1 MASLKH
7 SKYRNSGILFELLV
21 RQTTAD
27 FIANRESKA
36 VKILKKYFTNTELG
50 KEYALYNGVITSPK
64 LSESKAEMLISTILE
79 QYKKLDKEA
88 IQKLKYNLIREIKSG
103 YDIDDFFKAKVDNY
117 KTLAAIYNT
126 LESQNTKDVDIKQVF
141 LNKVVVLEHVTKSKL
156 ENMPASKN
164 IMEELMQEDK
174 EIRLL
179 TYKILVEKFNEKYDN
194 MSIRQKDVLNNYI
207 TSISNTT
214 KLNSYVNLQLTEI
227 KADILKLSKKVTDPV
242 VKIKL
247 DEVVKLVQPIKE
259 GKRVK
264 DETISGLLQ
273 YIDLIDELK
282 KIHK

>member
-50 KEYALYNGVITSPK
+50 KEYALYNGIITSPK

-79 QYKKLDKEA
+79 QYKKLNKES
-88 IQKLKYNLIREIKSG
+88 IEKLKYNLIREIKSG
-103 YDIDDFFKAKVDNY
+103 YDIDEFFKAKVDNY
-117 KTLAAIYNT
+117 KTLAAVYNT
-126 LESQNTKDVDIKQVF
+126 LESQNTKDIDIKQVF
-141 LNKVVVLEHVTKSKL
+141 LNKVVVLEHVTKSKI
-156 ENMPASKN
+156 ENMPASKS
-164 IMEELMQEDK
+164 IMEELMHEDK

-179 TYKILVEKFNEKYDN
+179 TYKILVEKFNQKYEN
-194 MSIRQKDVLNNYI
+194 LSARQKDILNTYI
-207 TSISNTT
+207 VSISNTT
-214 KLNSYVNLQLTEI
+214 KLNSYVNKQLTEI
-227 KADILKLSKKVTDPV
+227 KSDILKLAKKVTDPV

-247 DEVVKLVQPIKE
+247 DEVVKLVQPIQE
-259 GKRVK
+259 GKRIK

-273 YIDLIDELK
+273 YVDLIEELK

>member
-1 MASLKH
+1 MASFKH

-27 FIANRESKA
+27 LIANRDSKA

-50 KEYALYNGVITSPK
+50 KEYALYNNVITSPR
-64 LSESKAEMLISTILE
+64 LSESKAEMLISTIIE
-79 QYKKLDKEA
+79 QYKKLNKES
-88 IQKLKYNLIREIKSG
+88 IQKLKYNLIKEIKTS
-103 YDIDDFFKAKVDNY
+103 YDIDEFFKAKVNNY

-126 LESQNTKDVDIKQVF
+126 LESQNTKDVDVRQVF

-156 ENMPASKN
+156 ENMPASKT

-179 TYKILVEKFNEKYDN
+179 TYKILVEKFNQKYDGL
-194 MSIRQKDVLNNYI
+194 SGRQKDVLKNYI
-207 TSISNTT
+207 VSISDTT
-214 KLNSYVNLQLTEI
+214 NLNQYVNTQLTEI
-227 KADILKLSKKVTDPV
+227 KSEIQAISKRVTDKV

-247 DEVVKLVQPIKE
+247 DEVVKLIQPVTKI
-259 GKRVK
+259 K
-264 DETISGLLQ
+264 DETIAGLLQ
-273 YIDLIDELK
+273 YIDLIDELN

>member
-50 KEYALYNGVITSPK
+50 REYALYNNVLTSQK
-64 LSESKAEMLISTILE
+64 LSESKAEMLISTVLE
-79 QYKKLDKEA
+79 QYRKLNKES
-88 IQKLKYNLIREIKSG
+88 IQRLKYNLIKEIKSN
-103 YDIDDFFKAKVDNY
+103 YDIDEFFKAKIENY

-126 LESQNTKDVDIKQVF
+126 FEAQSIKEVDAKQIF
-141 LNKVVVLEHVTKSKL
+141 LNKVVVLEHITKSKL
-156 ENMPASKN
+156 SDMPASKS
-164 IMEELMQEDK
+164 MVDELMKEDK
-174 EIRLL
+174 EIRIL

-194 MSIRQKDVLNNYI
+194 LSEKQKNVLKTYI
-207 TSISNTT
+207 TSISDTI
-214 KLNSYVNLQLTEI
+214 KLNKFVNEQLTQIKTEI
-227 KADILKLSKKVTDPV
+227 EKISTKVQDPV
-242 VKIKL
+242 MKIKL
-247 DEVVKLVQPIKE
+247 SEVVKFVKPIKE

-264 DETISGLLQ
+264 DETISGILQ

>member
-1 MASLKH
+1 MASFKH
-7 SKYRNSGILFELLV
+7 SKYRNTGILFELLV

-27 FIANRESKA
+27 LIANKDSKA

-50 KEYALYNGVITSPK
+50 KEYALYNNVITSQK
-64 LSESKAEMLISTILE
+64 LSESKAEMLISTIIE
-79 QYKKLDKEA
+79 QYKKLNKES
-88 IQKLKYNLIREIKSG
+88 IQKLKYNLIKEIKAN
-103 YDIDDFFKAKVDNY
+103 YDIDEFFKAKVDNY
-117 KTLAAIYNT
+117 KTLAAVYNT
-126 LESQNTKDVDIKQVF
+126 LESQNTKNVDVKQVF

-156 ENMPASKN
+156 ENIPVSKS

-194 MSIRQKDVLNNYI
+194 LSARQKEVLKNYI
-207 TSISNTT
+207 VSISDTT
-214 KLNSYVNLQLTEI
+214 KLNAYVNTQLTEI
-227 KADILKLSKKVTDPV
+227 KSEILAISKKVSDQV

-247 DEVVKLVQPIKE
+247 DEVVKLIQPVSKI
-259 GKRVK
+259 K

-273 YIDLIDELK
+273 YIDLIDELN

>member
-1 MASLKH
+1 MASFKH

-27 FIANRESKA
+27 LIANRDSKA

-50 KEYALYNGVITSPK
+50 KEYALYNNVITSPK
-64 LSESKAEMLISTILE
+64 LSESKAEMLISTIIE
-79 QYKKLDKEA
+79 QYKKLNQES
-88 IQKLKYNLIREIKSG
+88 IQKLKYNLIKEIKSS
-103 YDIDDFFKAKVDNY
+103 YDIDEFFKAKVDNY
-117 KTLAAIYNT
+117 KTLAAVYNT
-126 LESQNTKDVDIKQVF
+126 LESQNTKEVDVRQVF

-156 ENMPASKN
+156 ENMPVSKT

-194 MSIRQKDVLNNYI
+194 LSVRQKDVLKNYI
-207 TSISNTT
+207 VSISDTT
-214 KLNSYVNLQLTEI
+214 KLSTYVNTQLTEI
-227 KADILKLSKKVTDPV
+227 KSEIQTISKKVSDQV

-247 DEVVKLVQPIKE
+247 DEVVKLIQPVSKI
-259 GKRVK
+259 K

-273 YIDLIDELK
+273 YIDLIDELN

>member
-1 MASLKH
+1 MKLQH

-27 FIANRESKA
+27 LIANRDSKA

-50 KEYALYNGVITSPK
+50 KEYALYNNVITSPK
-64 LSESKAEMLISTILE
+64 LSESKAEMLISTIIE
-79 QYKKLDKEA
+79 QYKKLNQES
-88 IQKLKYNLIREIKSG
+88 IQKLKYNLIKEIKSS
-103 YDIDDFFKAKVDNY
+103 YDIDEFFKAKVDNY
-117 KTLAAIYNT
+117 KTLAAVFNT
-126 LESQNTKDVDIKQVF
+126 LESQNTKEVDVRQVF

-156 ENMPASKN
+156 ENMPVSKT

-194 MSIRQKDVLNNYI
+194 LSVRQKDVLKNYI
-207 TSISNTT
+207 VSISDTT
-214 KLNSYVNLQLTEI
+214 KLSTYVNTQLTEI
-227 KADILKLSKKVTDPV
+227 KSEIQTISKKVSDQV

-247 DEVVKLVQPIKE
+247 DEVVKLIQPVSKI
-259 GKRVK
+259 K

-273 YIDLIDELK
+273 YIDLIDELN

>member
-1 MASLKH
+1 MASFKH

-27 FIANRESKA
+27 LIANRDSKA

-50 KEYALYNGVITSPK
+50 KEYALYNNVITSPK
-64 LSESKAEMLISTILE
+64 LSESKAEMLISTIIE
-79 QYKKLDKEA
+79 QYKKLNQES
-88 IQKLKYNLIREIKSG
+88 IQKLKYNLIKEIKSS
-103 YDIDDFFKAKVDNY
+103 YDIDEFFKAKVDNY
-117 KTLAAIYNT
+117 KTLAAVYNT
-126 LESQNTKDVDIKQVF
+126 LESQNIKEVDVRQVF

-156 ENMPASKN
+156 ENMPVSKT

-194 MSIRQKDVLNNYI
+194 LSVRQKDVLKNYI
-207 TSISNTT
+207 VSISDTT
-214 KLNSYVNLQLTEI
+214 KLSTYVNTQLTEI
-227 KADILKLSKKVTDPV
+227 KSEIQTISKKVSDQV

-247 DEVVKLVQPIKE
+247 DEVVKLIQPVSKI
-259 GKRVK
+259 K

-273 YIDLIDELK
+273 YIDLIDELN

>member
-1 MASLKH
+1 MKLQH

-27 FIANRESKA
+27 LIANRDSKA

-50 KEYALYNGVITSPK
+50 REYALYNNVITSPK
-64 LSESKAEMLISTILE
+64 LSESKAEMLISTIVE
-79 QYKKLDKEA
+79 QYKKLNQES
-88 IQKLKYNLIREIKSG
+88 IQKLKYNLIKEIKSS
-103 YDIDDFFKAKVDNY
+103 YDIDEFFKAKVDNY
-117 KTLAAIYNT
+117 KTLAAVYNT
-126 LESQNTKDVDIKQVF
+126 LESQNTKEVDVRQVF

-156 ENMPASKN
+156 ENMPVSKT

-179 TYKILVEKFNEKYDN
+179 TYKILVEKFNQKYDN
-194 MSIRQKDVLNNYI
+194 LSIRQKDVLKNYI
-207 TSISNTT
+207 VSISDTT
-214 KLNSYVNLQLTEI
+214 KLSTYVNTQLTEI
-227 KADILKLSKKVTDPV
+227 KSEIQTISKKVNDQV

-247 DEVVKLVQPIKE
+247 DEVVKLIQPVSKI
-259 GKRVK
+259 K

-273 YIDLIDELK
+273 YIDLIDELN